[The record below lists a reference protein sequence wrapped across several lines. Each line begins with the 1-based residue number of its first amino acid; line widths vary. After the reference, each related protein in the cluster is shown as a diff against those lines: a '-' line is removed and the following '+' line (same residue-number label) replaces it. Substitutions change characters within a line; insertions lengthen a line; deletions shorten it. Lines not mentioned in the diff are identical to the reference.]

1 MTKVFYLLLFLS
13 STTDP
18 TYYNK
23 GMYFMSEGEC
33 ELSKPIA
40 IEVMRREA
48 EAVGMKDI
56 YIDAKC
62 MEMDVKEYKET
73 PNS

>member
-13 STTDP
+13 TSTEP

-23 GMYFMSEGEC
+23 GMYFMTMEEC
-33 ELSKPIA
+33 ILGKPVA
-40 IEVMRREA
+40 VEVMKMEA
-48 EAVGMKDI
+48 EAVGLRDI
-56 YIDAKC
+56 HIDAKC

-73 PNS
+73 INS

>member
-13 STTDP
+13 TSTQP

-40 IEVMRREA
+40 IEVMRMEA
-48 EAVGMKDI
+48 EAVGLRDI
-56 YIDAKC
+56 HIDAKC
-62 MEMDVKEYKET
+62 IEMDVKEYKQT
-73 PNS
+73 INS